1 MALHEIIY
9 LPFATFYH
17 TQIVKNFPPLYYCY
31 FAKVNGSHGIK
42 KWWMCPNVPQSTAT
56 MVHDECSKI
65 SVIPNYFWRTLQKK
79 NRDTKFQSSNLKKQ
93 FHLKKVCVTVW
104 KLTAEYIICTYA
116 AKNSWHI
123 VVSHTKTYEGW
134 CYTEC
139 FHFPMSS
146 RRSLSIRRNRIHGAT
161 GLSSWDGSTQ
171 FSKEMWHCIYHTST
185 FGTERAGIFT
195 VIPLGIKA
203 LIHMAIFP
211 QV

>member
-1 MALHEIIY
+1 MDHMGL
-9 LPFATFYH
+9 
-17 TQIVKNFPPLYYCY
+17 KN
-31 FAKVNGSHGIK
+31 
-42 KWWMCPNVPQSTAT
+42 
-56 MVHDECSKI
+56 DECVLMCLRVQPPWCMM
-65 SVIPNYFWRTLQKK
+65 SVLKSLLFQIIFEGHSRKE